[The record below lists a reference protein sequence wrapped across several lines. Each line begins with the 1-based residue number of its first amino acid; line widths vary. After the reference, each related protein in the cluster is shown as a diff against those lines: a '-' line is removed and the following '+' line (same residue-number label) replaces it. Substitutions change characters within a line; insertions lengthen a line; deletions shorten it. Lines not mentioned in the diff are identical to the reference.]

1 MRTESACIFHVDFF
15 LCQEFAGIYRDAIIR
30 YANKLLSGL
39 KSHDDWEKSF
49 TMEKALQSA
58 FMQLDDDFK
67 NEAFDT
73 SSNVNLE
80 LLTIA
85 LSGDVSEVTFT
96 HHLVSTVLV

>member
-1 MRTESACIFHVDFF
+1 
-15 LCQEFAGIYRDAIIR
+15 
-30 YANKLLSGL
+30 
-39 KSHDDWEKSF
+39 
-49 TMEKALQSA
+49 MEKALQSA